1 MKILLSIILSLF
13 IFIPELFSQEI
24 YKKICITKSG
34 KSIYEIALLAE
45 IEGMGE
51 IRLQF
56 NGEDNLYSAK
66 VLIINPEN
74 IVGVAKFKDSNTGQT
89 KGSPWVFTYFF
100 NTEKLIDDGRL
111 EANCSDYDDNWKFK
125 LYRTLK
131 KVLLTS
137 IMDNYQGFVNI
148 VYIF

>member
-13 IFIPELFSQEI
+13 MFIPELFSQEI

-66 VLIINPEN
+66 VLIINPDN

-89 KGSPWVFTYFF
+89 KASPWVFTYFF
-100 NTEKLIDDGRL
+100 NSEKFIDDGRL
-111 EANCSDYDDNWKFK
+111 EANCSNYDTN
-125 LYRTLK
+125 
-131 KVLLTS
+131 
-137 IMDNYQGFVNI
+137 
-148 VYIF
+148 